1 MEFYSEISSDLD
13 RVSRSEKTDDDWC
26 QTRITQ
32 MIWMELESR
41 MKTPI
46 KFKFKVRKGK
56 LRKMRWTFIH
66 KQNEENSYL
75 HFS

>member
-1 MEFYSEISSDLD
+1 MQFYSEFSSKLD
-13 RVSRSEKTDDDWC
+13 RGSRRENTDDDWR
-26 QTRITQ
+26 QTRIMQ

-46 KFKFKVRKGK
+46 EFKFKVRKGK
-56 LRKMRWTFIH
+56 LRKMRWTFI
-66 KQNEENSYL
+66 QIENEENSYL

>member
-1 MEFYSEISSDLD
+1 MEFYSEFSSDLD
-13 RVSRSEKTDDDWC
+13 RVSRSENTDDDWC
-26 QTRITQ
+26 QTHITQ

-46 KFKFKVRKGK
+46 EFKFKVRKGK
-56 LRKMRWTFIH
+56 LRKMRWTFIQI
-66 KQNEENSYL
+66 QNEENSYL